1 MNIKESAENLGL
13 EEEEYL
19 ELIELFIETGITDL
33 ANLQSAVEKER
44 IQEVVYAAHSL
55 KGAAANLGLTSIAE
69 IAKQIEEMA
78 HEDRLEGAME
88 AIRSIKMELDAVTD
102 FSRRVK

>member
-33 ANLQSAVEKER
+33 ANLQSAVEKKR
-44 IQEVVYAAHSL
+44 AQEVAYAAHSL
-55 KGAAANLGLTSIAE
+55 KGAAANLGLASIAE

-78 HEDRLEGAME
+78 HKDLLDGAME
-88 AIRSIKMELDAVTD
+88 AIRSIKMELDVVTNL
-102 FSRRVK
+102 SRG

>member
-19 ELIELFIETGITDL
+19 ELLELFIDTGTTDL
-33 ANLQSAVEKER
+33 VDLQSAVEKKRTE
-44 IQEVVYAAHSL
+44 EVACAAHSM
-55 KGAAANLGLTSIAE
+55 KGAAANLGLTSIFR

-78 HEDRLEGAME
+78 HKDMLDDALE
-88 AIRSIKMELDAVTD
+88 AIRSIKNEMDLITNI
-102 FSRRVK
+102 SKR